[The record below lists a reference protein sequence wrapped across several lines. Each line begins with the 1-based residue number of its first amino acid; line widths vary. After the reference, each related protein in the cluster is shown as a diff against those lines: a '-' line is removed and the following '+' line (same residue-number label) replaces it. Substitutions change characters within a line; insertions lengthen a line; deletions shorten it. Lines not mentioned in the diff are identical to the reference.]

1 MTYANGDVFEGE
13 WANDMKNGRGVY
25 WYAKGAVY
33 EGIWQED
40 IAKCGSYRQD
50 TAVQDELPLPALQ
63 LENLQQILTDTE
75 NELPPVVYY

>member
-50 TAVQDELPLPALQ
+50 TAVQDEHPLPALQ
-63 LENLQQILTDTE
+63 LENPQQILTDTE